1 MEDEK
6 ELDMNESF
14 IAGSWIILTLIDFV
28 ACGEIC
34 MQKMKKLDSFGG
46 REQQDFYNRS
56 SWTSLHLLLFLRLF
70 RGGETPL
77 HADAWQEREVAWK
90 RAEGLFRRGWG
101 KMNGLKIEVGE
112 DELWPRLWDYTH
124 VLSVHLSLSVLTL
137 VTFAGGFIWLCVHHM
152 TKADIYML
160 YAAVRV
166 CVQHILYYG
175 VDTVPYSRSPV
186 FGKKCMTHGGYSGH
200 TDGFIFFCLLADQC
214 WALSCRE
221 EHWVTTVHTHTLLI
235 ASECIFLWPPF

>member
-14 IAGSWIILTLIDFV
+14 IAGGWIILTLIDFV

-46 REQQDFYNRS
+46 REQQDFYNLS
-56 SWTSLHLLLFLRLF
+56 SWTSLHLLLLLKLF

-77 HADAWQEREVAWK
+77 HPDAWQEREVAWK

-137 VTFAGGFIWLCVHHM
+137 VTFAGGFIRLCVHHM

-160 YAAVRV
+160 YAALRV
-166 CVQHILYYG
+166 CVSSISY
-175 VDTVPYSRSPV
+175 T
-186 FGKKCMTHGGYSGH
+186 M
-200 TDGFIFFCLLADQC
+200 A
-214 WALSCRE
+214 
-221 EHWVTTVHTHTLLI
+221 
-235 ASECIFLWPPF
+235 